1 MRKAYITVPSSMS
14 EETYMYLCEGILKR
28 YGRNI
33 EFIKTVDDSLLGG
46 FILKL
51 DGVVYDGSLKTQ
63 LFSLKKHLEA

>member
-1 MRKAYITVPSSMS
+1 MS

-33 EFIKTVDDSLLGG
+33 EFVKTVDDSLLGG

-51 DGVVYDGSLKTQ
+51 DGVV
-63 LFSLKKHLEA
+63 

>member
-1 MRKAYITVPSSMS
+1 
-14 EETYMYLCEGILKR
+14 MYLCEGILKR

-33 EFIKTVDDSLLGG
+33 EFVKTVDDCLLGG